1 MDESD
6 IDYIPADHDG
16 AGLRVGIVRSRGKDE
31 LTKAIQSACLAEL
44 VNIGVDKSD
53 IVCASVPG
61 VLDLPFALAQMAVS
75 DQFDALVGIG
85 CVVRGETYQFEVTA
99 GESARGIADV
109 SLRHGVPIANAVLI
123 VDTEEQARSRAA
135 GKGAEAARIAV
146 ELTNLTL
153 ALAEL
158 DDELDDDP
166 QDEVH

>member
-1 MDESD
+1 MDVID
-6 IDYIPADHDG
+6 IDSIPADHDG
-16 AGLRVGIVRSRGKDE
+16 AGLRVGIVRSRGKDDI
-31 LTKAIQSACLAEL
+31 TKAIQAACLSEL

-61 VLDLPFALAQMAVS
+61 VLELAYALSQMAVS
-75 DQFDALVGIG
+75 DQFDALVAIG

-99 GESARGIADV
+99 GESARGIADIA
-109 SLRHGVPIANAVLI
+109 LRHGVPTANAVLI
-123 VDTEEQARSRAA
+123 VDTEEQARARTDS
-135 GKGAEAARIAV
+135 KGAEAARIAV

-158 DDELDDDP
+158 DEDLDDEA